1 MEKPFIATIREQI
14 DNGSLTGG
22 ADGQQQLVGAAFA
35 LLAGTFGGGLPANQH
50 HNLHLCA
57 KLAALHMSM
66 HLV

>member
-14 DNGSLTGG
+14 DNGGLTGG

-35 LLAGTFGGGLPANQH
+35 LLAGTFGGALPASQRH
-50 HNLHLCA
+50 KLHSRSN
-57 KLAALHMSM
+57 LAALHMSM